1 MPEKPKYQEAMRGKQ
16 RLDTSELDPPKLKQK
31 KPRKL
36 KCHEVTKMKTRVNH
50 LEQRPS
56 EREGKTETDR
66 QRGRDREREKENR
79 KRNNQKLASIVN
91 QLR

>member
-1 MPEKPKYQEAMRGKQ
+1 MGGEVRE
-16 RLDTSELDPPKLKQK
+16 T
-31 KPRKL
+31 KL

-66 QRGRDREREKENR
+66 DRQTDRQRGRNREREEEKR
-79 KRNNQKLASIVN
+79 KRNNQKLALIVN